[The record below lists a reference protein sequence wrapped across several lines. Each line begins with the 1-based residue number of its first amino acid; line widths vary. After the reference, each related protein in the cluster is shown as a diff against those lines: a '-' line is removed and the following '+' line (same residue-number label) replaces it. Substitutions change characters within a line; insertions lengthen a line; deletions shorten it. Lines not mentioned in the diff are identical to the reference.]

1 MNENVFLLHA
11 FLLGVEIT
19 FLYDILRILR
29 RVFVHGNGMV
39 SLEDIAFWIYC
50 AGKVFLLMFRESNG
64 NLRWFAVLGAVLGM
78 YLYHRTLSP
87 LLVKYVSG
95 FLNMLL
101 NPIRKALRI
110 AVRWVKKKLTRL
122 RKMLRIFIGD
132 ARMARGKRR
141 VAYRRRHQNRFSL
154 FLVSLVV
161 LMIMVVV
168 AVRSVEL
175 QQKIAGYDTQI
186 ASLSAQIDAETARA
200 EEIEE
205 YRKYTQT
212 KAYVE
217 EVAKDKLGLV
227 YEGEILFKED
237 N

>member
-11 FLLGVEIT
+11 FLLGIEIT

-29 RVFVHGNGMV
+29 RVFTHGNGMV

-101 NPIRKALRI
+101 NPIHKALRI
-110 AVRWVKKKLTRL
+110 SVRWVKKKLTRL
-122 RKMLRIFIGD
+122 RKMLRIFIERRCAYGKGKKKSSLPQETSEPVQPVPGEPGRID
-132 ARMARGKRR
+132 DHGSRCGAKRGITTEDRR
-141 VAYRRRHQNRFSL
+141 
-154 FLVSLVV
+154 
-161 LMIMVVV
+161 I
-168 AVRSVEL
+168 
-175 QQKIAGYDTQI
+175 
-186 ASLSAQIDAETARA
+186 
-200 EEIEE
+200 
-205 YRKYTQT
+205 
-212 KAYVE
+212 
-217 EVAKDKLGLV
+217 
-227 YEGEILFKED
+227 
-237 N
+237 